1 MIDNHTQN
9 VSSIW
14 SFRQKKLDQLPNIAD
29 VVIIG
34 GGIIGVSTAYFL
46 AKSGVNVCLCEKG
59 YISGEQSGRN
69 WGWVRV
75 QGRDEREIPLMLRSL
90 EIWRGLSD
98 EIQGDTGYKECGCL
112 YSAYNHKEMDS
123 YDSWLK
129 LAKKYDIK
137 TEVLNK
143 ADLERE
149 AGQVAKRWIGGII
162 TKTDGRAEPHQ
173 ATISIAKAAQNLG
186 AKILTKTAVKHK
198 KFSDITDYFQK
209 NDLLILNDTKVFP
222 AKLFATKDRTD
233 AKVEIFLLRELGDR
247 LWEVL
252 VKPARKVRIG
262 NKLILSDGL
271 FCDVIDNT
279 VSGGRVVRF
288 EFDKGNFDNILDK
301 LGHPPLPPYI
311 ERPATD
317 RDKERYQTVYAEK
330 RGAVAAPIAG
340 LHFTKEILAKLK
352 KKGVN
357 IYYITLHIGLGTFKP
372 VQVED
377 LNRHH
382 MDSEYFEVSPGTA
395 VAINEA
401 KRKRRR
407 IFAVGTSTVR
417 ALETVNVSG
426 FQISPKKGWTN
437 KFIHP
442 PQEFKIVDGLITNF
456 HQPESTLLMLTS
468 AFGGYK
474 FIKDS
479 YKVAKSKNY
488 RFLSYGDS
496 MLIM

>member
-1 MIDNHTQN
+1 MIEKKKKYKLSD
-9 VSSIW
+9 
-14 SFRQKKLDQLPNIAD
+14 FRYQLP
-29 VVIIG
+29 
-34 GGIIGVSTAYFL
+34 
-46 AKSGVNVCLCEKG
+46 
-59 YISGEQSGRN
+59 
-69 WGWVRV
+69 
-75 QGRDEREIPLMLRSL
+75 
-90 EIWRGLSD
+90 
-98 EIQGDTGYKECGCL
+98 
-112 YSAYNHKEMDS
+112 
-123 YDSWLK
+123 
-129 LAKKYDIK
+129 KKYIAQKPKQKRDASK
-137 TEVLNK
+137 MMVLNRK
-143 ADLERE
+143 D
-149 AGQVAKRWIGGII
+149 Q
-162 TKTDGRAEPHQ
+162 
-173 ATISIAKAAQNLG
+173 SI
-186 AKILTKTAVKHK
+186 KHK

-209 NDLLILNDTKVFP
+209 NDLLILNNTKVFP

-288 EFDKGNFDNILDK
+288 EFENGDFDNILDK

-311 ERPATD
+311 ERPATKS
-317 RDKERYQTVYAEK
+317 DKERYQTVYAEK

-340 LHFTKEILAKLK
+340 LHFTTEIIKKLE

-357 IYYITLHIGLGTFKP
+357 IHFITLHIGLGTFKP

-395 VAINEA
+395 LAINEA

-442 PQEFKIVDGLITNF
+442 PHEFKIVDGLITNF

-479 YKVAKSKNY
+479 YNEAKKKKY